1 MRKTHWFFNQLKK
14 SDYTYKK
21 SLDSL
26 TCHIM
31 LGRYMLFL
39 KRSYKQT
46 PYTVAVCYRI
56 DLAEEKLLWS
66 YSNKN
71 SESFYCFILE
81 ACKALCKEIN

>member
-14 SDYTYKK
+14 KDYAYKK

-31 LGRYMLFL
+31 IGKYMLFL
-39 KRSYKQT
+39 RRGYKQT
-46 PYTVAVCYRI
+46 PYMMVACYQI

-66 YSNKN
+66 YTNRN
-71 SESFYCFILE
+71 SDSFYSFILE
-81 ACKALCKEIN
+81 ACKALRKEIN

>member
-14 SDYTYKK
+14 SDYAYKK

-39 KRSYKQT
+39 KRSRKQT
-46 PYTVAVCYRI
+46 PYTVAACYQI
-56 DLAEEKLLWS
+56 DLTEEKLLWS

-71 SESFYCFILE
+71 SDDFYRFVLE
-81 ACKALCKEIN
+81 ACKALRKEIN